1 MGQGLAVPGANPA
14 AIITPSQTAPSPS
27 TLPSGTATLPP
38 SGGIADSSANS
49 APTPPTDAPP
59 PPTHHSAQGLA
70 SDQLGLSVPMNSAYL
85 PTSIQPSTERRR
97 KFAVQQ
103 TPNGDGTGGPSAAD
117 GSRSAGG
124 ATAAQ
129 LGGHVLPPGYLPF
142 AAIAPGTQPTNDG
155 HSDFDAGFAE
165 GHAKAVAA
173 MSNRLEWLSHE
184 WRAQQSV
191 VQQIFVQARRRPWL
205 RAVAGTP
212 TIPNTRTPTP
222 HPHPPAI
229 STSPVSRCTY
239 RPTRSTRH
247 MHGLMISPCSPNYP
261 SHFLWQA
268 GNVPGVREAAALGAQ
283 LAASQP
289 AQLMSPQPG
298 SASALSRSRRPSAG
312 NVVNPEHT
320 GSVAPPAQA
329 GGEAWVANGAAKAG
343 GAGEERP
350 PAVLTQ
356 LQLEMSELLAAN
368 QRLRQENMEMLREIF
383 PCDPPTPPPA
393 G

>member
-212 TIPNTRTPTP
+212 TIPNTPTPTP
-222 HPHPPAI
+222 TPAPTPTPEIHPTSPSCVRSGMRTASCIRWARTAGTTTGHPPTAVVI
-229 STSPVSRCTY
+229 
-239 RPTRSTRH
+239 
-247 MHGLMISPCSPNYP
+247 CS
-261 SHFLWQA
+261 SHDL
-268 GNVPGVREAAALGAQ
+268 
-283 LAASQP
+283 SQ
-289 AQLMSPQPG
+289 
-298 SASALSRSRRPSAG
+298 
-312 NVVNPEHT
+312 
-320 GSVAPPAQA
+320 APPGALQA
-329 GGEAWVANGAAKAG
+329 MRDTGHRAW
-343 GAGEERP
+343 R
-350 PAVLTQ
+350 
-356 LQLEMSELLAAN
+356 
-368 QRLRQENMEMLREIF
+368 
-383 PCDPPTPPPA
+383 
-393 G
+393 

>member
-1 MGQGLAVPGANPA
+1 
-14 AIITPSQTAPSPS
+14 
-27 TLPSGTATLPP
+27 
-38 SGGIADSSANS
+38 
-49 APTPPTDAPP
+49 
-59 PPTHHSAQGLA
+59 
-70 SDQLGLSVPMNSAYL
+70 MNSAYL

-247 MHGLMISPCSPNYP
+247 MHGLMVSPCSPNYP

-329 GGEAWVANGAAKAG
+329 GGEAWVANSAAKAG

-350 PAVLTQ
+350 TAVLTQ

-383 PCDPPTPPPA
+383 PCEPPTPLPQDKISSLLLRTHCIIIRVSSIYFITPRDRCLERSANCTVVLVCASCTNGREKGQPPPCTYTCREKCA
-393 G
+393 GQRSLAR